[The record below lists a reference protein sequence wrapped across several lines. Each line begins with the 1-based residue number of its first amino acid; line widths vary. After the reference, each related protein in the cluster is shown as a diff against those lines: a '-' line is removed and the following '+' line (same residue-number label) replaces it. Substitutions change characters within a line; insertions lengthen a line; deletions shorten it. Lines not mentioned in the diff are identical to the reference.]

1 MIPAATVI
9 HAEPPHSCD
18 GCRHL
23 LSEVRRSAAGWATVG
38 YVSEL
43 CTSFC
48 RLHVTPFA
56 RCRLYEHPP
65 TGKPSHLSSLMTR

>member
-9 HAEPPHSCD
+9 HAEPPHPCV
-18 GCRHL
+18 GCRN
-23 LSEVRRSAAGWATVG
+23 LSEVRRSAAGWSSVG

-43 CTSFC
+43 CTVFC
-48 RLHVTPFA
+48 RLHVTPLA

-65 TGKPSHLSSLMTR
+65 TGNPSHLSSLMTR

>member
-9 HAEPPHSCD
+9 HAEPPFSCA
-18 GCRHL
+18 GCRY
-23 LSEVRRSAAGWATVG
+23 LSEVRRSAAGWSSVG

-56 RCRLYEHPP
+56 RCGLYEKPP
-65 TGKPSHLSSLMTR
+65 AGKPSYLSSLMTR